1 MWNFQPVLRSRGL
14 GLLPVTYTTVPDFK
28 PASRVPLSDVAY
40 LDGWGDA
47 L

>member
-1 MWNFQPVLRSRGL
+1 MWNFQPALRSRGL
-14 GLLPVTYTTVPDFK
+14 GPLPVTYTTVPDFK